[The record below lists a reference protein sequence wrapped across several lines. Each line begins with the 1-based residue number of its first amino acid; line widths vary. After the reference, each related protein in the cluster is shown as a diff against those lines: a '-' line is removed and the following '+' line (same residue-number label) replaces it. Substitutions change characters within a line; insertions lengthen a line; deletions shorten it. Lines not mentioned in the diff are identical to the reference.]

1 VKLGIRGTLTAE
13 QADEHLGTVLQA
25 LSDHGFEYIL
35 AEELAGSSRFAAAER
50 CPGTDL
56 SEQVD
61 MVMTLGGD
69 GSILAAARELSR
81 DVPIFGLHLGTFG
94 YLTAAVPETLAEMLT
109 RLQRGEYHLEQRMR
123 LRIQVE
129 DDQQT
134 MPMIALN
141 DLLVTTND
149 PTHLVR
155 LETLINDEQ
164 LFTFNGDGLLVST
177 PTGSTA
183 YSLAS
188 GGPVLEPT
196 MSAMIILPLSAHTI
210 NVRPLV
216 VANTSRVTI
225 LLDHPEKEFIIS
237 ADGQH
242 DYIIKGQGKAI
253 VEDAVDPVRLVK
265 FGVPGFLGVLR
276 EKLKWNV

>member
-1 VKLGIRGTLTAE
+1 MKLGIRGTLTAD
-13 QADEHLGTVLQA
+13 QAGDHLVAVLQS
-25 LSDHGFEYIL
+25 LREQEFDYLL
-35 AEELAGSSRFAAAER
+35 AEELAGVDSLPAGER
-50 CPGTDL
+50 CPGIEL

-69 GSILAAARELSR
+69 GSMLAAARELTRSI
-81 DVPIFGLHLGTFG
+81 PIFGLHLGSFG
-94 YLTAAVPETLAEMLT
+94 YLTAAIPQTLTPMLV
-109 RLQRGEYHLEQRMR
+109 RLKEGEYHLEQRMR

-129 DDQQT
+129 DDQLT
-134 MPMIALN
+134 LPMIALN
-141 DLLVTTND
+141 ELLVTTSD

-155 LETLINDEQ
+155 LETKVNEEE

-196 MSAMIILPLSAHTI
+196 MKAMIIMPLSAHTI
-210 NVRPLV
+210 NVRPMV
-216 VANTSRVTI
+216 IAHTSQVTI
-225 LLDHPEKEFIIS
+225 MLDDLEKEFVVS

-242 DYIIKGQGKAI
+242 DYKVQGKGRVI
-253 VEDAVDPVRLVK
+253 VEDAEDPVQLVK
-265 FGVPGFLGVLR
+265 FGEPGFLGVLR